1 MRRMSAPPHREF
13 RGAVLILMVLL
24 VLSLLSVLTGCGR
37 REAVDEEPAAAVPP
51 PPAAAPAPEAAPRRE
66 GWLGVI
72 LSTEA
77 VDVTADSQGR
87 LAGVYVQ
94 IGDTVRR
101 GDRLASL
108 DPRLVAQDL
117 EMARSALRASEAD
130 AGRTAAE
137 LSEAQARWDRRNKNP
152 EIFSKEDLSEA
163 ELRVKTARSA
173 LEVSQ
178 ARVQEQRARV
188 RQLETSVGQTDIRAP
203 FDGRVAERFVDPGA
217 QVGPGTPVLR
227 LISGG
232 DLQVRAAVP
241 PDDARQLA
249 EGSAVLVRV
258 RDLGLD
264 VPGRVERI
272 APAVDTASQMVF
284 VEIGLTPSAD
294 VAARLQ
300 TGLVVDVRPTSAR

>member
-1 MRRMSAPPHREF
+1 MRRMAVPPHRAF
-13 RGAVLILMVLL
+13 IVLILSLLPVLL
-24 VLSLLSVLTGCGR
+24 GCGR
-37 REAVDEEPAAAVPP
+37 KEVVDEEPSAAAPP
-51 PPAAAPAPEAAPRRE
+51 PPAAAPAAVPLAVPTLRRG

-94 IGDTVRR
+94 IGDTVRQ

-108 DPRLVAQDL
+108 DPRIVAQDL
-117 EMARSALRASEAD
+117 EMARSGLRASEAD
-130 AGRTAAE
+130 AGRAAAE
-137 LSEAQARWDRRNKNP
+137 LSEAQARWDRRRNNP
-152 EIFSKEDLSEA
+152 EIFSKEDLSES
-163 ELRVKTARSA
+163 ELRVTTARSS
-173 LEVSQ
+173 LEVAQ

-188 RQLETSVGQTDIRAP
+188 RQLQTSVGQTDIRAP
-203 FDGRVAERFVDPGA
+203 FDGRVAERFADPGA
-217 QVGPGTPVLR
+217 QVGPGTPVVR

-241 PDDARQLA
+241 PDDARQLSV
-249 EGSAVLVRV
+249 GSAVLARV
-258 RDLGLD
+258 RDLNLD
-264 VPGRVERI
+264 IPGRVERI

-284 VEIGLTPSAD
+284 VEIRLEPTPEMAG
-294 VAARLQ
+294 RLQ

>member
-1 MRRMSAPPHREF
+1 MRRMAVPPHRVF
-13 RGAVLILMVLL
+13 IVLIL
-24 VLSLLSVLTGCGR
+24 SLLPVLPGCGR
-37 REAVDEEPAAAVPP
+37 KEVVDEEPSAAAPT
-51 PPAAAPAPEAAPRRE
+51 PPAAAPAAVVPAPRRD

-94 IGDTVRR
+94 IGDTVRQ

-108 DPRLVAQDL
+108 DPRIVAQDL
-117 EMARSALRASEAD
+117 EMARSGLRASEAD
-130 AGRTAAE
+130 ASRAAAE
-137 LSEAQARWDRRNKNP
+137 LSEAQARWDRRRNNP
-152 EIFSKEDLSEA
+152 EIFSKEDLSES
-163 ELRVKTARSA
+163 ELRVTTARSS
-173 LEVSQ
+173 LEVAQ

-188 RQLETSVGQTDIRAP
+188 RQLQTSVGQTDIRAP
-203 FDGRVAERFVDPGA
+203 FDGRVAERFADPGA
-217 QVGPGTPVLR
+217 QVGPGTPVVR

-241 PDDARQLA
+241 PDDARQLSV
-249 EGSAVLVRV
+249 GSAVLARV

-264 VPGRVERI
+264 IPGRVERI

-284 VEIGLTPSAD
+284 VEIRLEPTPEMAG
-294 VAARLQ
+294 RLQ
-300 TGLVVDVRPTSAR
+300 TGLVVDVRPTSAP

>member
-1 MRRMSAPPHREF
+1 MRRMAVLPHRAF
-13 RGAVLILMVLL
+13 IVL
-24 VLSLLSVLTGCGR
+24 LSLLPVLLGCGR
-37 REAVDEEPAAAVPP
+37 KEVVDEEPSAAASP
-51 PPAAAPAPEAAPRRE
+51 PPAAAPAAAVPAAVPTLRRK

-94 IGDTVRR
+94 IGDTVRQ

-108 DPRLVAQDL
+108 DPRIVTQDL
-117 EMARSALRASEAD
+117 EMARSGLRASEAD
-130 AGRTAAE
+130 ASRAAAE
-137 LSEAQARWDRRNKNP
+137 LSEAQARWDRRRNNP
-152 EIFSKEDLSEA
+152 EIFSKEDLSES
-163 ELRVKTARSA
+163 ELRVTTARSS
-173 LEVSQ
+173 LEVAQ

-188 RQLETSVGQTDIRAP
+188 RQLQTSVGQTDIRAP
-203 FDGRVAERFVDPGA
+203 FDGRVAERFADPGA
-217 QVGPGTPVLR
+217 QVGPGTPVVR

-241 PDDARQLA
+241 PDDARRLSV
-249 EGSAVLVRV
+249 GSAVLARV

-264 VPGRVERI
+264 IPGRVERI

-284 VEIGLTPSAD
+284 VEIRLEPTPEMAG
-294 VAARLQ
+294 RLQ
-300 TGLVVDVRPTSAR
+300 TGLVVDVRPLTP

>member
-1 MRRMSAPPHREF
+1 MRRMAVLPHRAF
-13 RGAVLILMVLL
+13 IVL
-24 VLSLLSVLTGCGR
+24 LSLLPVLLGCGR
-37 REAVDEEPAAAVPP
+37 KEVVDEEPSAAASP
-51 PPAAAPAPEAAPRRE
+51 PPAAAPAAAVPAAVPTLRRN

-94 IGDTVRR
+94 IGDTVRQ

-108 DPRLVAQDL
+108 DPRIVTQDL
-117 EMARSALRASEAD
+117 EMARSGLRASEAD
-130 AGRTAAE
+130 ASRAAAE
-137 LSEAQARWDRRNKNP
+137 LSEAQARWDRRRNNP
-152 EIFSKEDLSEA
+152 EIFSKEDLSES
-163 ELRVKTARSA
+163 ELRVTTARSS
-173 LEVSQ
+173 LEVAQ

-188 RQLETSVGQTDIRAP
+188 RQLQTSVGQTDIRAP
-203 FDGRVAERFVDPGA
+203 FDGRVAERFADPGA
-217 QVGPGTPVLR
+217 QVGPGTPVVR

-241 PDDARQLA
+241 PDDARRLSV
-249 EGSAVLVRV
+249 GSAVLARV

-264 VPGRVERI
+264 IPGRVERI

-284 VEIGLTPSAD
+284 VEIRLEPTPEMAG
-294 VAARLQ
+294 RLQ
-300 TGLVVDVRPTSAR
+300 TGLVVDVRPLTP